1 MSYHMLCVALTVA
14 GLAVAGCA
22 HRTTSEPATGD
33 YRVRVFND
41 SPYALSNV
49 HVVTGQGAEFTLARL
64 EHGEVSAER
73 AVNRLH
79 EAPAVTLT
87 VEGQTLS
94 SLPIEGF
101 TGFNPPVAP
110 GAYVI
115 DLEIVG
121 SPRSLRVTLSQ
132 PVEDA
137 TIAR

>member
-1 MSYHMLCVALTVA
+1 MSYHMVWVALAVA
-14 GLAVAGCA
+14 GLAGTGCA

-64 EHGEVSAER
+64 EHGELSAER
-73 AVNRLH
+73 LVNRLH
-79 EAPAVTLT
+79 QAPAVTLT
-87 VEGQTLS
+87 VEGEALS
-94 SLPIEGF
+94 SFPIEGF

-115 DLEIVG
+115 DLAIIG
-121 SPRSLRVTLSQ
+121 SPRALRVTLSQ
-132 PVEDA
+132 PVEDVA
-137 TIAR
+137 IAQ

>member
-1 MSYHMLCVALTVA
+1 MSFHMWVAVAVA
-14 GLAVAGCA
+14 GLAGAGCA

-49 HVVTGQGAEFTLARL
+49 HVVTGQGAEFTLAHL
-64 EHGEVSAER
+64 EHGELSA
-73 AVNRLH
+73 AQVVNRLH

-121 SPRSLRVTLSQ
+121 SPRALRVTLSQ

-137 TIAR
+137 TIGR

>member
-1 MSYHMLCVALTVA
+1 MSYHIWIA
-14 GLAVAGCA
+14 LAVAGLGGAGCA
-22 HRTTSEPATGD
+22 QHTTSEPAFGD

-49 HVVTGQGAEFTLARL
+49 HVVTGQGAEFSLARL
-64 EHGEVSAER
+64 EHGELSAER
-73 AVNRLH
+73 VVNRLH

-87 VEGQTLS
+87 VEGQALS

-101 TGFNPPVAP
+101 TGFNPQVAP

-115 DLEIVG
+115 DLAIVG
-121 SPRSLRVTLSQ
+121 SPRVLQVTLSQ

>member
-1 MSYHMLCVALTVA
+1 MSYHIWVALAVA
-14 GLAVAGCA
+14 GFAGAGCA
-22 HRTTSEPATGD
+22 HRATSEPVTGD

-49 HVVTGQGAEFTLARL
+49 RVVTGQGAEFTVARL
-64 EHGEVSAER
+64 EHGELSAER
-73 AVNRLH
+73 VVSRLH

-87 VEGQTLS
+87 VEGETLS

-115 DLEIVG
+115 DLAVVG
-121 SPRSLRVTLSQ
+121 SPRALQVTLSQ

-137 TIAR
+137 TFAR